1 MDPTDYRK
9 PKWWTY
15 APGFADPGNR
25 NNVTVYVMGVGA
37 DRAIRVVDLQQVT
50 QGEVMTAGQALFELE
65 QIRYESERGEG

>member
-15 APGFADPGNR
+15 TPGFADRGHR
-25 NNVTVYVMGVGA
+25 NNVTVFVMGANA
-37 DRAIRVVDLQQVT
+37 DHALRVVDLQQVT

-65 QIRYESERGEG
+65 QIRYESEGGVG